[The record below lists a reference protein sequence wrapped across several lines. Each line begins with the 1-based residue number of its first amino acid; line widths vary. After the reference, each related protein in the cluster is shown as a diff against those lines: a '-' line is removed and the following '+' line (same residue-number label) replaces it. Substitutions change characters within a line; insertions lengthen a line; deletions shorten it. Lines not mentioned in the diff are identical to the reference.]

1 MSKKF
6 RPQYFDGKWKL
17 KNNPVGHY
25 NWIQRRK
32 CDNFILR
39 TCAVLHYLADHA
51 PLPIQKKWR
60 NAWQQFAKKYSKK
73 I

>member
-17 KNNPVGHY
+17 KNNPVGNY
-25 NWIQRRK
+25 NWIERRN

-39 TCAVLHYLADHA
+39 TCGVLHYLADHA
-51 PLPIQKKWR
+51 PLPIQKKWKKV
-60 NAWQQFAKKYSKK
+60 WKQFIRKYSKK